1 MKKLGDMNQM
11 LKMAQKMQQEMA
23 NIQEEMAQ
31 KVVEASAGG
40 GAVTATVN
48 GRKDLLGIKISP
60 EAVSAEDVEMLE
72 DMIVAAVNQAMRQ
85 AEDMMADAMAKITG
99 GIKLPG
105 MDN

>member
-1 MKKLGDMNQM
+1 MGQM

-23 NIQEEMAQ
+23 NVQEEMGQ
-31 KVVEASAGG
+31 RTVEASAGG

-48 GRKDLLGIKISP
+48 GRKDLLEIKINP
-60 EAVSAEDVEMLE
+60 EVVAPDDVEMLE

-85 AEDMMADAMAKITG
+85 AEEMMAEAMAKITG

-105 MDN
+105 MGF